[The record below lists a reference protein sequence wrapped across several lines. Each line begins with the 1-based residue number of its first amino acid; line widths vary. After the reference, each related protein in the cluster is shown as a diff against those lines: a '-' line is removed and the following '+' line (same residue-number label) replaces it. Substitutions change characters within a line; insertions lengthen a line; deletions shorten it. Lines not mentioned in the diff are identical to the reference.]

1 VRLHTLS
8 LFQLSLNPSLPFH
21 ISLSAFSAFPDSPQF
36 DQGSQMHSFRIR
48 EQIATDVD
56 PPPPPPPHNTNS
68 DSNTNPNANTKDDP
82 SSTSNTNSD
91 QARIRIKRRP
101 KTVDGFIY
109 GYAHFTQRREASQK
123 RGYTQV
129 WFFIKKKS
137 LTLFL
142 C

>member
-1 VRLHTLS
+1 VRLLS

-68 DSNTNPNANTKDDP
+68 DSNPNASMSTKDDP
-82 SSTSNTNSD
+82 SSTSTPNSD

-129 WFFIKKKS
+129 WVSIIFIFNVI
-137 LTLFL
+137 FL